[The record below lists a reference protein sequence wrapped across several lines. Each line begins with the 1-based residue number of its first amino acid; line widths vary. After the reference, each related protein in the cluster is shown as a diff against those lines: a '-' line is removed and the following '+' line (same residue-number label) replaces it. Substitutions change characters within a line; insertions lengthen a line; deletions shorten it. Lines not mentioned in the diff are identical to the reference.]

1 MGSRKPQIAMFPS
14 WGMGH
19 FLPFVEFAKRMSIHH
34 GFAVLIITPPA
45 VKADIRSLASSVPDI
60 RFVDLSAPHLD
71 SLPMTDL
78 PTKFAAMEEYKG
90 PLKDVLGSLK
100 DEISAFVIDFFCAAL
115 IESSAALHN
124 PTYVLSTDSASNLCL
139 KFFYDTLDSQTTE
152 SLKDMDG
159 PIYPIGPLIRSPD
172 AVHGKSE
179 CLNWLDRQ
187 PDSSVMYVSFGSM
200 NWFLSPDQTRELAL
214 GLEASGHR
222 FLWLLKGDNDVSAL
236 LPPGF
241 EMRTRDRGIVW
252 TSWAPQIPILSHPAT
267 AGFVSHCGWNST
279 LESVT
284 NGVPIVP
291 WPVRAEQ
298 KTNAFFL
305 VNEIG
310 LGIEPEWGPNWWVGK
325 DEVEKAVKELMEG
338 EKGRKVSMRAAE
350 LKESAR
356 KALAAGGSSMDILAV
371 VTAQWKKKAS

>member
-1 MGSRKPQIAMFPS
+1 
-14 WGMGH
+14 
-19 FLPFVEFAKRMSIHH
+19 
-34 GFAVLIITPPA
+34 
-45 VKADIRSLASSVPDI
+45 
-60 RFVDLSAPHLD
+60 
-71 SLPMTDL
+71 
-78 PTKFAAMEEYKG
+78 
-90 PLKDVLGSLK
+90 
-100 DEISAFVIDFFCAAL
+100 
-115 IESSAALHN
+115 
-124 PTYVLSTDSASNLCL
+124 
-139 KFFYDTLDSQTTE
+139 
-152 SLKDMDG
+152 
-159 PIYPIGPLIRSPD
+159 
-172 AVHGKSE
+172 
-179 CLNWLDRQ
+179 
-187 PDSSVMYVSFGSM
+187 M

>member
-159 PIYPIGPLIRSPD
+159 PVDVPGLPSMPARYFPNHMQDRTQPLY
-172 AVHGKSE
+172 HLF
-179 CLNWLDRQ
+179 LNNSRRLCTADGFLINTFHNLE
-187 PDSSVMYVSFGSM
+187 SGSIQALM
-200 NWFLSPDQTRELAL
+200 ERKHELL
-214 GLEASGHR
+214 PKGLE
-222 FLWLLKGDNDVSAL
+222 KG
-236 LPPGF
+236 P
-241 EMRTRDRGIVW
+241 
-252 TSWAPQIPILSHPAT
+252 
-267 AGFVSHCGWNST
+267 
-279 LESVT
+279 
-284 NGVPIVP
+284 
-291 WPVRAEQ
+291 
-298 KTNAFFL
+298 
-305 VNEIG
+305 
-310 LGIEPEWGPNWWVGK
+310 
-325 DEVEKAVKELMEG
+325 
-338 EKGRKVSMRAAE
+338 
-350 LKESAR
+350 
-356 KALAAGGSSMDILAV
+356 
-371 VTAQWKKKAS
+371 